1 MPELTNYRR
10 ELFSRQYIACKGNQ
24 TKAALRAGFAKS
36 SAKQYGSYLMANHDV
51 RTRIDE
57 LKAAAFDAGEIT
69 VDLLLK
75 AFWQEYNTAEY
86 PRDRI
91 AALERLAR
99 MRGAFT
105 DNVNQGDQRDIK
117 AILAALRGHL
127 PEEALEGLAKR
138 FGLTLDP
145 AEPTHEGS
153 GSVN

>member
-1 MPELTNYRR
+1 
-10 ELFSRQYIACKGNQ
+10 
-24 TKAALRAGFAKS
+24 
-36 SAKQYGSYLMANHDV
+36 MANHDV